1 MKKSENYTDQSLQQD
16 INKENNE
23 PEGYPLYPESEDIY
37 IKFKK
42 NKNLDPEEISK
53 IKVVEVLGKVNEK
66 DYKDDFTGSNM
77 EIQGSALDE
86 SEEVV
91 EIEDE
96 ENNYLS
102 LRGEDHTD
110 LEARIWDIAEI
121 L

>member
-1 MKKSENYTDQSLQQD
+1 MKKSENYPDQSLQQD
-16 INKENNE
+16 ISNKNNE

-42 NKNLDPEEISK
+42 DKKLDPEEISK
-53 IKVVEVLGKVNEK
+53 IKVIEEPGKVNEK
-66 DYKDDFTGSNM
+66 DHKDDSAGSKK
-77 EIQGSALDE
+77 EIQGSTLDE
-86 SEEVV
+86 SEEIV

-102 LRGEDHTD
+102 LKGEDHTD
-110 LEARIWDIAEI
+110 LEEKIWDIAEI